1 MNNKKKISIITPC
14 FNEEESIEECY
25 IKVKEIFDQR
35 LKNFEYELI
44 FTDNFS
50 TDKTISILRKL
61 AQKDKKVKIILNSRN
76 FGVFRSTFNAIKK
89 SKGDALIPKL
99 DADLQDPPELIID
112 FINYWQKGFKVIA
125 GKRKDREENFLM
137 KMQSQGHFEQ
147 YLIVIAGVIYLH
159 FL

>member
-35 LKNFEYELI
+35 LQNYEYEHI

-61 AQKDKKVKIILNSRN
+61 AQKDKKVKIILNSNR
-76 FGVFRSTFNAIKK
+76 GC
-89 SKGDALIPKL
+89 
-99 DADLQDPPELIID
+99 
-112 FINYWQKGFKVIA
+112 
-125 GKRKDREENFLM
+125 
-137 KMQSQGHFEQ
+137 
-147 YLIVIAGVIYLH
+147 
-159 FL
+159 